1 MLLSIALILIFG
13 LALGEL
19 AGLLRLPKLTGMIAA
34 GILLGSLG
42 WLDPALLGISADLR
56 KIALIIILTRA
67 GLNQELSDLK
77 KCGRPALLL
86 SFGPAACE
94 IVGVTLLAQ
103 LLLGLDIA
111 EAATMGSVLAA
122 VSPALSF
129 RKC

>member
-67 GLNQELSDLK
+67 GLNLELSDLK
-77 KCGRPALLL
+77 K
-86 SFGPAACE
+86 
-94 IVGVTLLAQ
+94 
-103 LLLGLDIA
+103 
-111 EAATMGSVLAA
+111 
-122 VSPALSF
+122 
-129 RKC
+129 

>member
-19 AGLLRLPKLTGMIAA
+19 AGLLRLPKLTGMIAP

-67 GLNQELSDLK
+67 GLNLELSDLK
-77 KCGRPALLL
+77 N
-86 SFGPAACE
+86 AADPHC
-94 IVGVTLLAQ
+94 
-103 LLLGLDIA
+103 
-111 EAATMGSVLAA
+111 
-122 VSPALSF
+122 
-129 RKC
+129 C

>member
-67 GLNQELSDLK
+67 GLNLELSDLK
-77 KCGRPALLL
+77 KCGRPALRP
-86 SFGPAACE
+86 G
-94 IVGVTLLAQ
+94 GV
-103 LLLGLDIA
+103 
-111 EAATMGSVLAA
+111 
-122 VSPALSF
+122 
-129 RKC
+129 

>member
-67 GLNQELSDLK
+67 GLNLELSDLK
-77 KCGRPALLL
+77 KMRQTRTAAELRP
-86 SFGPAACE
+86 G
-94 IVGVTLLAQ
+94 GV
-103 LLLGLDIA
+103 
-111 EAATMGSVLAA
+111 
-122 VSPALSF
+122 
-129 RKC
+129 

>member
-67 GLNQELSDLK
+67 GLNLELSDLK
-77 KCGRPALLL
+77 KCGRP
-86 SFGPAACE
+86 G
-94 IVGVTLLAQ
+94 GV
-103 LLLGLDIA
+103 
-111 EAATMGSVLAA
+111 
-122 VSPALSF
+122 
-129 RKC
+129 

>member
-67 GLNQELSDLK
+67 GLNLELSDLK
-77 KCGRPALLL
+77 KCGRPAL
-86 SFGPAACE
+86 SC
-94 IVGVTLLAQ
+94 
-103 LLLGLDIA
+103 
-111 EAATMGSVLAA
+111 
-122 VSPALSF
+122 
-129 RKC
+129 

>member
-67 GLNQELSDLK
+67 GLNLELSDLK
-77 KCGRPALLL
+77 KMRQTRTTAELRP
-86 SFGPAACE
+86 G
-94 IVGVTLLAQ
+94 GV
-103 LLLGLDIA
+103 
-111 EAATMGSVLAA
+111 
-122 VSPALSF
+122 
-129 RKC
+129 

>member
-67 GLNQELSDLK
+67 GLNLELSDLK
-77 KCGRPALLL
+77 KCGRPALLSL
-86 SFGPAACE
+86 
-94 IVGVTLLAQ
+94 IH
-103 LLLGLDIA
+103 I
-111 EAATMGSVLAA
+111 
-122 VSPALSF
+122 
-129 RKC
+129 

>member
-67 GLNQELSDLK
+67 GLNLELSDLK
-77 KCGRPALLL
+77 KCGRPRT
-86 SFGPAACE
+86 AAE
-94 IVGVTLLAQ
+94 LRPGGV
-103 LLLGLDIA
+103 
-111 EAATMGSVLAA
+111 
-122 VSPALSF
+122 
-129 RKC
+129 